1 MIDKNICRFIV
12 PSAYEDFIV
21 STFVLETNRQTM
33 ERQIELTENRIIL
46 ISKGDG
52 AIYCNEQRFDFT
64 EGCLIFAFIGE
75 SVRVEGQDVEFFYV
89 NFNGSRSHGL
99 FSRFAIG
106 KFNRIFGG
114 FDGLIPL
121 WRESIARSNDQNID
135 LVAESIVLNAFSRLT
150 ATDNSE
156 NAVIDKIIKISEER
170 FSDTELSIS
179 AIAEEL
185 GYNAKYLSSL
195 FKKSTGVTYSEYLR
209 SIRIRFAVTLFD
221 NGLELVKNVALL
233 SGFSDPLYFSAIFKK
248 CVGVSPKDY
257 QKRRLN
263 GV

>member
-12 PSAYEDFIV
+12 PSAYEDFNV
-21 STFVLETNRQTM
+21 STFVLETNQQTM
-33 ERQIELTENRIIL
+33 TKLIELTSNRIIL
-46 ISKGDG
+46 ICKGNG
-52 AIYCNEQRFDFT
+52 SIYCNKQKFDFS
-64 EGCLIFAFIGE
+64 EGYLIFAFNGE
-75 SVRVEGQDVEFFYV
+75 SIRIEGQGVEFFYV
-89 NFNGSRSHGL
+89 DFSGSRSHGL

-106 KFNRIFGG
+106 KFNRIFSG

-121 WRESIARSNDQNID
+121 WREGIARSNDQNID
-135 LVAESIVLNAFSRLT
+135 LIAESTVLNAFSRLT
-150 ATDNSE
+150 VTENAE

-179 AIAEEL
+179 SIADEL

-195 FKKSTGVTYSEYLR
+195 FKKNTGVTYSEYLR

-257 QKRRLN
+257 QKRRLK